1 MIGLEPRLE
10 EQIAG
15 WWAVEVVLAEGGK
28 PVQFTSYEAA
38 MRLIS
43 LRQAVSMG
51 DGGGLSRLT
60 PHPLARGC

>member
-28 PVQFTSYEAA
+28 PVEFTSYEAA
-38 MRLIS
+38 MRLIEPPPS
-43 LRQAVSMG
+43 GSNGKPNRAI
-51 DGGGLSRLT
+51 
-60 PHPLARGC
+60 